1 MDIINYEET
10 EHKPFRFSDEGTVWY
25 GDINDRPE
33 IEQQLQELQ
42 SQFYKTEDKVQKQNI
57 WSDMFVLTQK
67 YSKSLV
73 LKKNKGN
80 KYVDPDE
87 IEDRATQT
95 ALAFMSQYIYRP
107 GFHCGASFA
116 GMINPKVLET
126 LYKYNKED
134 HNFSLNSLLGDTNLE
149 LEDIQ
154 EKANFKP
161 LYENAIGEP
170 GAFIYQTDLKEVIG
184 DLFREV
190 DSEIKSEAKRFKI
203 RMFLQILL
211 RKSKNKH
218 SKPTFQ
224 KYICDKKD
232 LDLINLFEMELRERL
247 LNTD

>member
-10 EHKPFRFSDEGTVWY
+10 EHRPFRFSDEGIVWY
-25 GDINDRPE
+25 GDINNRPE
-33 IEQQLQELQ
+33 IEQQLQNLQ
-42 SQFYKTEDKVQKQNI
+42 TQFYKTDNKDQKQKI
-57 WSDMFVLTQK
+57 WSEMFVLVQK

-80 KYVDPDE
+80 KYVDPEE

-154 EKANFKP
+154 ERANFKP
-161 LYENAIGEP
+161 LYDNIIGEP
-170 GAFIYQTDLKEVIG
+170 GAFLYKTDLKEVVR
-184 DLFREV
+184 DLLKEI
-190 DSEIKSEAKRFKI
+190 DSEIISEAKRFKI

-218 SKPTFQ
+218 SRPTFQ

-232 LDLINLFEMELRERL
+232 LDLINLFEMELRDRL
-247 LNTD
+247 LGN